1 MLLGHIVDNTSDQLR
16 GTSLVVRRIFRPLKV
31 LQARLKARTDTEHE
45 QAIIRIVIVWLVLA
59 YMGFTYSSASADGDF
74 AHQLLVFGLGT
85 ALVLAIALFV
95 GICAWPAPS
104 IVRRATGMLADAGAA
119 TFVMFLTG
127 ETGVLMICVYL
138 FITFGNGFRYGR
150 AYLFRCQA
158 LCLAGFL
165 AVLLYAPYWQIHR
178 GAGWCLM
185 VALVVLPLYV
195 STLLKRIEQ
204 ARARAEEAN
213 RAKSSF
219 LANMSHEMRTPLNGI
234 VGVADLLHTTSLNP
248 QQAELMRLL
257 RHSVMLLRS
266 LVDDVLDISK
276 IEAGRL
282 TIEIADFDL
291 HATLNGLIRLL
302 KPHAQTKGLV
312 LRALV
317 DPAIDYH
324 LRGDSHH
331 LRQVLLNLL
340 SNAIKF
346 TERGEIGVEVTL
358 LAETEEGLRLR
369 FEVRDTGI
377 GMSEAVQDRIFER
390 FVQADDSTTRR
401 YGGTGL
407 GTTIAKQL
415 VELMGGAIGLKS
427 ALGEGSTFWF
437 ELPLLKTVST
447 SSLAAAVEIEAQ
459 PKAAAAIVLAD
470 PSVEVEVTALVKAAC
485 GRVENVTSADAVVA
499 QLRTL
504 RQQGIDVP
512 AIIVADDIDTAYDV
526 FERSANERGDSP
538 VAMVYLS
545 RKTLADGSL
554 AQLRSIDGVSC
565 LNFGVSVRVLRNAI
579 HAATTG
585 GTSGGAEII
594 DLGQVLQEQRQP
606 LRILVAEDNV
616 TNQTIIRKL
625 LESAGH
631 TVLLASDGEQA
642 LDLYEEGD
650 AELAILDFNMPER
663 NGLEVVAAIRA
674 MEPTDTRLPVIILSA
689 SVTAEAR
696 DRARQ
701 AGADEFV
708 GKPFEAAALLQVID
722 RLARRAGRGGLQA
735 RSRPITVGQTSTV
748 ALIDHVRVQEVERIS
763 RDAAFLMQLL
773 RGFRSDV
780 EGLLMRLDTAIAA
793 EQRTALADIA
803 HAIRGAA
810 LGIGAQQLAVQC
822 ARIEEAASSGHIE
835 QLRNL
840 AADMRRCFDAT
851 AAQFNDYTMKRGASH

>member
-1 MLLGHIVDNTSDQLR
+1 LAVKRALHPLQALR
-16 GTSLVVRRIFRPLKV
+16 
-31 LQARLKARTDTEHE
+31 ARLKARTDSEHE
-45 QAIIRIVIVWLVLA
+45 QAILRIVIVSLVLV
-59 YMGFTYSSASADGDF
+59 YMGFTYSPDSAGAGH
-74 AHQLLVFGLGT
+74 AEPLLVFGL
-85 ALVLAIALFV
+85 AADLVLAVALFV
-95 GICAWPAPS
+95 AICVWPAPS
-104 IVRRATGMLADAGAA
+104 IPRRATGMLADAGAA
-119 TFVMFLTG
+119 TFVMFLAG
-127 ETGVLMICVYL
+127 ESGISMIGVYL

-150 AYLFRCQA
+150 AYLFACQT
-158 LCLAGFL
+158 LCLIGFS
-165 AVLLYAPYWQIHR
+165 AVLLYAPYWENHR
-178 GAGWCLM
+178 VTGWSLM
-185 VALVVLPLYV
+185 IALVVLPLYV
-195 STLLKRIEQ
+195 STLLKRIQE

-234 VGVADLLHTTSLNP
+234 VGVADLLQTTSLNV
-248 QQAELMRLL
+248 QQTELMRLL

-276 IEAGRL
+276 IESGRL

-291 HATLNGLIRLL
+291 HGTLNGLIRLL
-302 KPHAQTKGLV
+302 RPHAEAKGL
-312 LRALV
+312 ALQAMV

-377 GMSEAVQDRIFER
+377 GISDAVQERIFER

-437 ELPLLKTVST
+437 ELPLLKTVSGGT
-447 SSLAAAVEIEAQ
+447 LISGPVEQQ
-459 PKAAAAIVLAD
+459 PHRQPTAAILIAE
-470 PSVEVEVTALVKAAC
+470 PSVEVQVATLVEAAC
-485 GRVENVTSADAVVA
+485 GRVEIVTSGDTALA
-499 QLRTL
+499 QLRAL
-504 RQQGIDVP
+504 RQQGIDVS
-512 AIIVADDIDTAYDV
+512 AVIVCADPDTTFDV
-526 FERSANERGDSP
+526 FGRLAKERGEP
-538 VAMVYLS
+538 ATAMIYLS
-545 RKTLADGSL
+545 QAAPTAADLAR
-554 AQLRSIDGVSC
+554 LRSIDGVSC
-565 LNFGVSVRVLRNAI
+565 LKVGISPRVLRNAI

-585 GTSGGAEII
+585 GMSESAEII
-594 DLGQVLQEQRQP
+594 DLGRVLQEQRQP

-631 TVLLASDGEQA
+631 TVLLASDGEEA
-642 LDLYEEGD
+642 LDLYEEGSP
-650 AELAILDFNMPER
+650 ELAILDFNMPER
-663 NGLEVVAAIRA
+663 NGLEVVTTIRT
-674 MEPTDTRLPVIILSA
+674 MEPTGTRLPVIILSA
-689 SVTAEAR
+689 SVTMEAR
-696 DRARQ
+696 ERARQ

-722 RLARRAGRGGLQA
+722 RLARRAGRGQQTRPRHAASGQA
-735 RSRPITVGQTSTV
+735 NTI
-748 ALIDHVRVQEVERIS
+748 ALIDYARMQEVERIS

-780 EGLLMRLDTAIAA
+780 EALLVRLDTAIAA
-793 EQRTALADIA
+793 GQRATMTDIA

-810 LGIGAQQLAVQC
+810 LGIGAQQLAAQC
-822 ARIEEAASSGHIE
+822 TGIEEAASSGHIA

-851 AAQFNDYTMKRGASH
+851 AAQLNEYTIKKGASQ

>member
-1 MLLGHIVDNTSDQLR
+1 VDNTANTVS
-16 GTSLVVRRIFRPLKV
+16 GTALAVKRVFHPLKG
-31 LQARLKARTDTEHE
+31 LRARLKARTDSEHE
-45 QAIIRIVIVWLVLA
+45 QAILRIVIVSLVVA
-59 YMGFTYSSASADGDF
+59 YMGFTYSPDSAGGGHAEP
-74 AHQLLVFGLGT
+74 LLVFGL
-85 ALVLAIALFV
+85 AADLVLAIALFV
-95 GICAWPAPS
+95 AICVWPAPS
-104 IVRRATGMLADAGAA
+104 IRRRATGMLADAGAA
-119 TFVMFLTG
+119 TFCMFLAG
-127 ETGVLMICVYL
+127 ESGVAMIGVYL

-150 AYLFRCQA
+150 AYLFACQA
-158 LCLAGFL
+158 LCILGFL
-165 AVLLYAPYWQIHR
+165 AVLFYAPYWEIHR
-178 GAGWCLM
+178 VAGWCLM
-185 VALVVLPLYV
+185 IALVVLPLYV
-195 STLLKRIEQ
+195 STLLKKILE

-213 RAKSSF
+213 RAKTSF

-234 VGVADLLHTTSLNP
+234 VGVADLLQTTSVNA

-302 KPHAQTKGLV
+302 RQHAQAKGL
-312 LRALV
+312 ALHAMV

-377 GMSEAVQDRIFER
+377 GISDAVQQRIFER

-415 VELMGGAIGLKS
+415 VELMGGVIGLKS
-427 ALGEGSTFWF
+427 ALGKGSTFWF
-437 ELPLLKTVST
+437 ELPLLKTVSG
-447 SSLAAAVEIEAQ
+447 SPLLSASIEAESQ
-459 PKAAAAIVLAD
+459 AKPTAAILIAEPPVKVQVATL
-470 PSVEVEVTALVKAAC
+470 VEAAC
-485 GRVENVTSADAVVA
+485 GRVEIVTSGDAAVA
-499 QLRTL
+499 QLRAL
-504 RQQGIDVP
+504 RQQDISVS
-512 AIIVADDIDTAYDV
+512 AVIVSADPDTAFDV
-526 FERSANERGDSP
+526 FDKFANQHGDSP
-538 VAMVYLS
+538 TAMIYLS
-545 RKTLADGSL
+545 RTTPSDFSL
-554 AQLRSIDGVSC
+554 ARLRSIDGVSC
-565 LNFGVSVRVLRNAI
+565 LNLGVSPRLLRNAI

-585 GTSGGAEII
+585 GMSESAQII

-642 LDLYEEGD
+642 LDLYEEGN

-663 NGLEVVAAIRA
+663 NGLEVVTTIRT
-674 MEPTDTRLPVIILSA
+674 MEPTGTRLPVIILSA
-689 SVTAEAR
+689 SVTTEAR
-696 DRARQ
+696 ERARQ

-722 RLARRAGRGGLQA
+722 RLARRAGRGQQVRPRHATPGQA
-735 RSRPITVGQTSTV
+735 STI
-748 ALIDHVRVQEVERIS
+748 ALIDHARMQEVERIS

-773 RGFRSDV
+773 GGFRSDV
-780 EGLLMRLDTAIAA
+780 ESLLARLDSAIAA
-793 EQRTALADIA
+793 GQRVAMTDIA
-803 HAIRGAA
+803 HTIRGAA
-810 LGIGAQQLAVQC
+810 LGIGAQQLAAQC
-822 ARIEEAASSGHIE
+822 VGIEEAASGGHIG

-840 AADMRRCFDAT
+840 AAEMRRCFDAT
-851 AAQFNDYTMKRGASH
+851 AAQLNDYTIKKGAS